1 MPNFPKNNEISLY
14 DTGDLIKNL
23 YLSSSGGSDPATA
36 TNQVTEIDN
45 LQAIFQQA
53 QQIVTELQNIISNGG
68 QGLASQALQ
77 FSLASNATLNQVLSK
92 LINNPSTDSL
102 QISGN
107 ASLSSILSK
116 LINNPSTD
124 SLQISGNASL
134 SSILSKL
141 INNPSTDSLQ
151 TVGNA
156 FLSAIALKNQIFST
170 GSSSVALNASFTV
183 DRGDYSNGTYFVI
196 TSFVGTSIVVEISID
211 NISFVTQA
219 CTACASN
226 SVLGSI
232 VANGGYIP
240 ETSNTMAS
248 RLPRYVRFRSVAS
261 TFTVNYKIN

>member
-77 FSLASNATLNQVLSK
+77 FSLASNATLNQV
-92 LINNPSTDSL
+92 
-102 QISGN
+102 
-107 ASLSSILSK
+107 LSK